1 MDFQHTDEWI
11 RKTRENMD
19 EESAYKTAL
28 ANNEST
34 DSFKVITRGRYKSKR
49 LVHKH
54 NVPQYD
60 ETLFNFI
67 NETTQTISQLH
78 NRISE
83 LETKLSVLENKQ

>member
-1 MDFQHTDEWI
+1 MNFKITSEWLRQTDE
-11 RKTRENMD
+11 NMN
-19 EESAYKTAL
+19 EERAYKTAL

>member
-19 EESAYKTAL
+19 EECAYKTAL

-34 DSFKVITRGRYKSKR
+34 DSFKVTTTGRYKSKR
-49 LVHKH
+49 LVHRH

-67 NETTQTISQLH
+67 NETTQTISLLK
-78 NRISE
+78 NRVSE
-83 LETKLSVLENKQ
+83 LEAKLSVLENKQ